1 MVEVKEARAINIY
14 NTSRQSLAMIGNIV
28 SRGRG
33 GCRGALATCM
43 GGVNAKVMRDN
54 NAILKPIMTR
64 MFHAQTNTTLIRPL
78 DNRQARNASNINPL
92 SCTSTRMFIMSR
104 SNAFSTSSETS
115 SALFTKSEYIHPLSQ
130 IVLERLQSH
139 HSHWVQYTGLDRG
152 LKLNKDGTFVL
163 RFPTGDDDGGGG
175 NGIVED
181 GEGGENTKEQTGSI
195 SGSIW

>member
-1 MVEVKEARAINIY
+1 
-14 NTSRQSLAMIGNIV
+14 MIGNIV

-43 GGVNAKVMRDN
+43 GGVNAKVVRDN

-64 MFHAQTNTTLIRPL
+64 MFHAQTNTTLTLIRPL
-78 DNRQARNASNINPL
+78 DNRQVRNASNINPS

-104 SNAFSTSSETS
+104 SNAFSTSEPSS

-152 LKLNKDGTFVL
+152 LTLNKDGTFVL
-163 RFPTGDDDGGGG
+163 RFPTDDDDDDGG

-181 GEGGENTKEQTGSI
+181 GEGGENTKEQTESI
-195 SGSIW
+195 NGSIW